1 MIKKF
6 ELKLVEIEKV
16 IELLNSGKSLKV
28 VAKIIGI
35 DVRDLKRKLINAA
48 VEFDKEKNNMNIRV

>member
-1 MIKKF
+1 M
-6 ELKLVEIEKV
+6 EIEKV